1 MTASSYS
8 TASRNRSAA
17 ACSRL
22 VLCAVVFAISVACKG
37 KAGADELPDTQRSTD
52 PRPNIVLIVADDMG
66 YADLKCFG
74 GQRIQTP
81 ILDRLAREGM
91 KFTDFYVSQA
101 VCSASRASLMTGCYA
116 NRIGLAGA
124 LNHTSREGI
133 HPDEELLPELL
144 SEQGYSTAILGK
156 WHLGT
161 RPQFH
166 PLKHGFGQY
175 FGIPYSNDNSRFHPV
190 LKDLPPLP
198 LYDGEQVV
206 EQDPDQA
213 QFTPRITE
221 RATQFIMANRRQ
233 PFFLYVP
240 HIMPHVPL
248 SGTRF
253 RGQSL
258 RGLYGDVIMELDWS
272 LGEILKALK
281 SAGVSNNTLVIF
293 MSDNGPFL
301 SYGDHAGSA
310 GDLREG
316 KLTSFE
322 GGIRV
327 PCIMR
332 WPSRIPS
339 GTECSEPAC
348 SMDLLPTLVHLAGG
362 RLPQRKIDGRDI
374 HDLLAGQPGAKSPHT
389 ALYFYAGG
397 ELQAVRSGKW
407 KLHFEHDYLTVEGP
421 PGRDGKPA
429 NYENLKPD
437 AIEQSGIRG
446 IASRHGY
453 GVRHLPLSLY
463 DLSADRSE
471 SVNVADQHPEVVAEL
486 SSLAETVRSELGD
499 DLTGRSGSEVR
510 PAGQAE

>member
-1 MTASSYS
+1 MTASTYS
-8 TASRNRSAA
+8 ITGRSPSATA
-17 ACSRL
+17 CIRL
-22 VLCAVVFAISVACKG
+22 ALCAVLFAISVTSKG

-81 ILDRLAREGM
+81 VMDRLAREGR
-91 KFTDFYVSQA
+91 KFTDFYVTQA

-116 NRIGLAGA
+116 NRISLAGA
-124 LNHTSREGI
+124 LNHTSQEGI
-133 HPDEELLPELL
+133 HPNEELLPELL
-144 SEQGYSTAILGK
+144 KEQGYSTAILGK

-161 RPQFH
+161 RPDFH
-166 PLKHGFGQY
+166 PQKHGFDQ
-175 FGIPYSNDNSRFHPV
+175 FWGIPYSNDNSRFHPV

-198 LYDGEQVV
+198 LYDGEQVA
-206 EQDPDQA
+206 ELDPDQA

-221 RATQFIMANRRQ
+221 RAIQFIMENRRQ

-248 SGTRF
+248 FGTRF

-316 KLTSFE
+316 KLTTFE

-332 WPSRIPS
+332 WPGHIPS
-339 GTECSEPAC
+339 GTVCSEPAC
-348 SMDLLPTLVHLAGG
+348 SIDLLPTLVHLAEG
-362 RLPQRKIDGRDI
+362 RLPERKIDGRDI
-374 HDLLAGQPGAKSPHT
+374 RDLMTDQPGAQSPHE

-397 ELQAVRSGKW
+397 ELQAIRSGKW
-407 KLHFEHDYLTVEGP
+407 KLHFEHDYLTVEGV

-429 NYENLKPD
+429 NSENLRPD
-437 AIEQSGIRG
+437 SIEQSGIRG

-453 GVRHLPLSLY
+453 GVRHMPQSLY

-471 SVNVADQHPEVVAEL
+471 SVNVADQHPDVVARL
-486 SSLAETVRSELGD
+486 TALAETIRSELGD
-499 DLTGRSGSEVR
+499 DLVGRSGSEVR
-510 PAGQAE
+510 PAGRAD